1 MVVVVEG
8 GRGVPE
14 TMVEGALLKTVTCS
28 MILCSKSLI
37 SRHASSVVNLE
48 FIILIQREY
57 YSYSENI
64 ILIQR

>member
-1 MVVVVEG
+1 MVVVVQG
-8 GRGVPE
+8 GTGVPE

-37 SRHASSVVNLE
+37 SHHASSVVNLE
-48 FIILIQREY
+48 CL
-57 YSYSENI
+57 NI